1 MSGKHFSLRIIQMKG
16 GMFLKFYTCRYDRAF
31 KEVFMNEANKDLLI
45 YLLEGILKLNIKKV
59 EYLNLEQNSDNIYI
73 KRKHFDLFLK
83 TDIGNI
89 QVEVNASN
97 LNYVKP
103 RNMSYLCA
111 IYSHHV
117 LKGQNYTQETK
128 IIQINFSYGLQ
139 DTEDMRVYYVQD
151 KSNKHYVENFTIYEI
166 NMEKYI
172 NYWYTKDKEKIE
184 ANKEIIMLDL
194 GLEELR
200 LLSEKDRMVAK
211 YMEEIKR
218 VNEDPEFFEYMSAE
232 EDNRKIENSIRQE
245 MTERGLKE
253 GLEKG
258 MKKGMKK
265 GIQQGMEQGRTDGK
279 KEIIISMLEQ
289 GLDVNTIA
297 QYTKINKE
305 FILSCKE
312 NK

>member
-1 MSGKHFSLRIIQMKG
+1 
-16 GMFLKFYTCRYDRAF
+16 MFLKFYTCRYDRAF